1 MLPRHWHL
9 PIIALM
15 KTGWSIVTA
24 FASVMVGFGAGAWQ
38 TYDRD
43 RDDGGGDGKVE
54 AVTFLGKG
62 RNVEDRPGVNNGFG
76 SFSTFA
82 EAKPQLEQLV
92 SAYQRLTI
100 YQPHVNPVEGERLLQ
115 EIERI
120 LALADETQLVELIKS
135 IEPSGNAE
143 SLFEIAFG
151 ALARRSPAEAIQTG
165 LQIWPKDLE
174 NFPGLHSVLREWE
187 QRDSAAAERWIES
200 LAEGGLKTAANVIFL
215 TVKAGT
221 DPATAVSRLEEIDPK
236 MGDGF
241 ASILGDTLDPAACPE
256 VAERILARGA
266 GGNTPPSML
275 VAFLS
280 AWGQRDPDP
289 MMAWLLAQDL
299 ESLGSDF
306 VRQALMPLAS
316 ADPKGFLE
324 KLTPALSKQP
334 ALRDSAGQAWW
345 GWIAMDGGETGAIE
359 WLGEN
364 VSSASDFLRGIVANV
379 YSRSIDWSPQRTGR
393 ILATLGT
400 LPQNDEFNAF
410 SHGFL
415 AILSNHQPE
424 LVLDYA
430 VDRLPLGSRT
440 DQTIAGAVGHWA
452 KTEPEAAIRW
462 SLENLESPVSKSTA
476 VRFAISSWGEKDPN
490 AAATMV
496 LTLTEKD
503 RVNAFWSLGL
513 QWAEQDPEGV
523 ISFLKDSPDPAV
535 VSSLTET
542 AFRRFSEV
550 HQGGDYVSE
559 ALAMPPGKMRHD
571 AVRGLFSGWALSD
584 NTGGVAAMEKIP
596 EGTLRDAAI
605 QGFNGFAIRS
615 DPKLAIDLATK
626 ISVPAT
632 RERELLHRGRSWLK
646 EDRTSAEAS
655 IRANPAIP
663 ETVKAELFK

>member
-1 MLPRHWHL
+1 
-9 PIIALM
+9 M

-24 FASVMVGFGAGAWQ
+24 FAAVSIGFGAGSWQ
-38 TYDRD
+38 SYRTDRE
-43 RDDGGGDGKVE
+43 GSEGDGKVE
-54 AVTFLGKG
+54 AVTFLGRARTTEG
-62 RNVEDRPGVNNGFG
+62 AASATTGL

-82 EAKPQLEQLV
+82 EAKPQLELLV
-92 SAYQRLTI
+92 SAYQGLTI
-100 YQPHVNPVEGERLLQ
+100 YQPHVNPVEGERMLQ

-120 LALADETQLVELIKS
+120 LALADETQLVDFIKR

-143 SLFEIAFG
+143 SLFEIFFG
-151 ALARRSPAEAIQTG
+151 ALARRSPTEAIQTG
-165 LQIWPKDLE
+165 LEVWPKDLE
-174 NFPGLHSVLREWE
+174 DYPGLHAVLREWE

-200 LAEGGLKTAANVIFL
+200 LSEGSLKTAAHVTFL

-221 DPATAVSRLEEIDPK
+221 NPALAVARLEEIDPK
-236 MGDGF
+236 KGSGF
-241 ASILGDTLDPAACPE
+241 AAILGNTLDLAACPE
-256 VAERILARGA
+256 IAEKILAMRPQQGSPA
-266 GGNTPPSML
+266 EML
-275 VAFLS
+275 AAFLS
-280 AWGQRDPDP
+280 SWGDRDPDP
-289 MMAWLLAQDL
+289 MMDWLLSQDL
-299 ESLGSDF
+299 ESLGSDL
-306 VRQALMPLAS
+306 VRQALLPLAS

-324 KLTPALSKQP
+324 KLTPSLSKQP
-334 ALRDSAGQAWW
+334 ALRESAGQAWW

-364 VSSASDFLRGIVANV
+364 VASASDFLQGFVASV
-379 YSRSIDWSPQRTGR
+379 YSRSVDWSPQRTER

-400 LPQNDEFNAF
+400 LPQNDEFNSF

-415 AILSNHQPE
+415 AILSNHQPK

-430 VDRLPLGSRT
+430 MDRLPLGSRT

-452 KTEPEAAIRW
+452 KSDPESAIRW
-462 SLENLESPVSKSTA
+462 SLENLESPGSKSTA
-476 VRFAISSWGEKDPN
+476 VRFAISSWGEKDPH
-490 AAATMV
+490 AAAAMV
-496 LTLTEKD
+496 LTLPEKE
-503 RVNAFWSLGL
+503 RGNAFWSLGL

-523 ISFLKDSPDPAV
+523 ISFLKNSPDPTV
-535 VSSLTET
+535 ISSLTENS
-542 AFRRFSEV
+542 FRRFSEV
-550 HQGGDYVSE
+550 HQGGDYVGE

-584 NTGGVAAMEKIP
+584 TTGGVAAMEKIP

-632 RERELLHRGRSWLK
+632 RERELLNRARSWLK
-646 EDRTSAEAS
+646 EDRASAEAS